1 MLSTKKKIIH
11 FVIVLNLFQMLQAQE
26 FDTNI
31 NQYLNEYI
39 KCNDFSGAI
48 LISKKDKII
57 YEGSFGYANK
67 ELQVKNTI
75 NTKFNLASVSKQFTA
90 VAIMQLIKDDKLKL
104 DQTIDT
110 FFPKIPKSNIITIKM
125 LLNHTSGLQMDFD
138 EIYLKYADIDSI
150 DVFKTI
156 EEKILLFPPGESIA
170 YSNIG
175 YFLLAKIVEK
185 ISGLEFEDFLKK
197 RIFNYADMNHSGVCN
212 NDSIIENLASYY
224 YKSEVGFK
232 KNPFI
237 NWKYN
242 IGHDGIYST
251 IEDLYRWNNTFFK
264 SEKILLNDFKN
275 LMIGS
280 YNDQNFGFGYVI
292 NPFYSHN
299 EKFIGN
305 DGMFFGSMTSYN
317 YFHEKDIFIVV
328 LSNNQSPSY
337 LLAYALSAIMLGK
350 DVKTP
355 YKHNIIDL
363 NYNNIKMY
371 EGNFG
376 KIKFFEE
383 NGILYYQN
391 SNIKLNPESKTKFF
405 RENDPNITY
414 EFITDNLG
422 IVKKVIIS
430 KYGVEET
437 INK

>member
-1 MLSTKKKIIH
+1 MLSTKKIIH
-11 FVIVLNLFQMLQAQE
+11 LVIALNLFQVLQAQE
-26 FDTNI
+26 LNTNI

-48 LISKKDKII
+48 LISKKGNII
-57 YEGSFGYANK
+57 YEDSFGYANK
-67 ELQVKNTI
+67 ELQVKNTL

-90 VAIMQLIKDDKLKL
+90 VAIMQLIQDEKLKL

-110 FFPKIPKSNIITIKM
+110 FFPKIPKSNLITIKM
-125 LLNHTSGLQMDFD
+125 LLNHSSGLQIDFD
-138 EIYLKYADIDSI
+138 ELYLKYADIDSTN
-150 DVFKTI
+150 VFKTI
-156 EEKILLFPPGESIA
+156 EEKTLLFPPGESIA

-197 RIFNYADMNHSGVCN
+197 RIFKYADMNHSGVCN
-212 NDSIIENLASYY
+212 NDSIIKNLASYY
-224 YKSEVGFK
+224 YKSEDGFK

-251 IEDLYRWNNTFFK
+251 IEDLYSWNNTLFK

-275 LMIGS
+275 LMIGT

-299 EKFIGN
+299 EKFIGH
-305 DGMFFGSMTSYN
+305 DGMFFGSITSYN
-317 YFHEKDIFIVV
+317 YFPEKDIFIVV

-355 YKHNIIDL
+355 YKHNKIELDFIS
-363 NYNNIKMY
+363 IKKY
-371 EGNFG
+371 EGSYG

-383 NGILYYQN
+383 NGVLYYQN
-391 SNIKLNPESKTKFF
+391 SNIRLVPESKTKFF
-405 RENDPNITY
+405 RESDPNITY
-414 EFITDNLG
+414 KFVTDKYG
-422 IVKKVIIS
+422 VVKKVIIS
-430 KYGVEET
+430 KYGVEEI